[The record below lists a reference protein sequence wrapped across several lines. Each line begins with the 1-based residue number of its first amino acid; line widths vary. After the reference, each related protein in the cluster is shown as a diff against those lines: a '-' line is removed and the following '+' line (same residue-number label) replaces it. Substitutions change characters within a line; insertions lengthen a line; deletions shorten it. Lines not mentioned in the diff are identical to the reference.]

1 MNEYHILSLS
11 ERIPAKPK
19 LHWKIDIIDHW
30 MLEKIEHF
38 IRIHPYGNCT
48 EGVEDFGNFDFPAAQ
63 HMHGSFNL
71 LCGYCFT
78 KTVILSETLAFGS
91 FQPDESLPVMSGNG
105 IPQYRYICLPGLW
118 IIERVI
124 QMPPRNIP

>member
-1 MNEYHILSLS
+1 MNEYLILSLS

-71 LCGYCFT
+71 LCGWIRMKCSIFSSIQWSIISIFQWSFGLAG
-78 KTVILSETLAFGS
+78 ILSESDSMRYS
-91 FQPDESLPVMSGNG
+91 FIGNED
-105 IPQYRYICLPGLW
+105 INFY
-118 IIERVI
+118 
-124 QMPPRNIP
+124 